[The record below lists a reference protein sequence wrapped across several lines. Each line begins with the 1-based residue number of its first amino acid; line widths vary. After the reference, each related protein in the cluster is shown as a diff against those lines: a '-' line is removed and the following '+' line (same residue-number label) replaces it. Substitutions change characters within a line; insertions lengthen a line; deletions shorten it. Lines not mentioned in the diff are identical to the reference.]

1 MTEKRS
7 RLFVYLH
14 LLLPISLALVSET
27 SFASSED
34 TLKFRNIDSAVV
46 TVTKSVTNRR
56 LVPNTITVVP
66 SVRLEASANSAL
78 LPVVSREVPGLFVTQ
93 KGVTG
98 FGVSEGSAGVVNIR
112 GVGQGNKVLLML
124 DGQPQWAGIFGHAL
138 PDLYVASDADRVE
151 VLRGPGSL
159 IYGSNAAGG
168 IINVITHSQDSP
180 GRETRARFMYGS
192 YNTQK
197 YLVSNGW
204 TKGKFSSFVSVNHD
218 RTDGHRDNSAFRITN
233 GFAKS
238 SWKFNNK
245 LRLVADLSLA
255 RTKGQNPG
263 RVDKPIYD
271 NTIDILRGSASV
283 ALENNTGNLSGMVKA
298 YYGFGDHLIND
309 GYFAG
314 GTPRNTLFSSFD
326 HNMGVMLYESFSLF
340 RGNRVTLGA
349 DWKNWGGKASNVPVP
364 ESSMTAAQI
373 VDKSVSELA
382 AYAIVQQELFN
393 LLTLNGGV
401 RYENNSVFGGEW
413 IPQIGATLRPF
424 TGNTV
429 KFILSKGFRSPN
441 IREMYMF
448 PPQNPDLKP
457 ERILNR
463 ELSLIQEIA
472 EGRFTAE
479 LALFLITGDNL
490 IQVAMVDGRPVNSNT
505 GEFTNKGFE
514 FETRARILSNLVLS
528 GNYSYLHTDKPM
540 LAAPEHMFNMSAV
553 YAPGAF
559 SFTAGIQY
567 TGGLYVSLQ
576 PNPVTEENYMLVN
589 ASASWDHKFGNIAT
603 TLFLRGDNLAG
614 THYSINYGFP
624 MPGRVI
630 SAGINFNF

>member
-14 LLLPISLALVSET
+14 LLLPVSIALVSET
-27 SFASSED
+27 SYASSED
-34 TLKFRNIDSAVV
+34 TIKFRNIDSAVV

-66 SVRLEASANSAL
+66 SVRLEATANSAL

-98 FGVSEGSAGVVNIR
+98 FGVSEGSAGIVNIR

-180 GRETRARFMYGS
+180 GSDTRVRLMYGS

-204 TKGKFSSFVSVNHD
+204 SNGKFSSFVSVNHD
-218 RTDGHRDNSAFRITN
+218 RTDGHRENSAFRITN
-233 GFAKS
+233 GFAKAA
-238 SWKFNNK
+238 WKFSNK
-245 LRLVADLSLA
+245 FRLVADLSLA
-255 RTKGQNPG
+255 KTKGQNPG
-263 RVDKPIYD
+263 RTDKPIYD

-283 ALENNTGNLSGMVKA
+283 ALENSTGKLSGMIKA

-326 HNMGVMLYESFSLF
+326 HNMGVMLYESFSPF
-340 RGNRVTLGA
+340 KGNRITVGA

-364 ESSMTAAQI
+364 ESSAVAVQI

-382 AYAIVQQELFN
+382 AYAIVQQELFSI
-393 LLTLNGGV
+393 LTLNGGL
-401 RYENNSVFGGEW
+401 RYENNSVFGGEL
-413 IPQIGATLRPF
+413 IPQAGATLRPLK
-424 TGNTV
+424 GSTV

-448 PPQNPDLKP
+448 PPQNPGLKP

-463 ELSLIQEIA
+463 ELSFIQSIA
-472 EGRFTAE
+472 EGRFYTE

-490 IQVAMVDGRPVNSNT
+490 IQVAMVDGRPVNTNT

-514 FETRARILSNLVLS
+514 IEAKAGVLANLVLS
-528 GNYSYLHTDKPM
+528 SNYSYLKTDKPM
-540 LAAPEHMFNMSAV
+540 LAAPEHMFNLNAV
-553 YAPGAF
+553 YAPGTF
-559 SFTAGIQY
+559 SFSAGIQY

-576 PNPVTEENYMLVN
+576 PNPVAEENYMLVN
-589 ASASWDHKFGNIAT
+589 ASASWNHKFGAIAT
-603 TLFLRGDNLAG
+603 TLFIKGDNLAG
-614 THYSINYGFP
+614 ENYTINYGFP
-624 MPGRVI
+624 MPGRLF
-630 SAGINFNF
+630 SAGININF